1 MGTKYKTSYQSK
13 KHWASY
19 VESKGIK
26 GIRKCF
32 LTKQSDSFIKH
43 NARCLGNGQAYGS
56 SFVPQSKHD
65 KWGRVWRD

>member
-1 MGTKYKTSYQSK
+1 
-13 KHWASY
+13 
-19 VESKGIK
+19 
-26 GIRKCF
+26 

-43 NARCLGNGQAYGS
+43 NARRRGNGQAYGS